1 MMKRLKKHR
10 RCFKTGYDNERWAS
24 CRSVVS
30 RTLSKNFHQGNDS
43 IPDFIIRATAVD
55 EVVKEFN
62 KFHEK
67 ICKMSSDLNILN
79 EEILF
84 LHTTLIERSRS
95 SESADSIRKSKVLDA
110 SNSLRLHYLNLP
122 GIMST
127 GLITRRY
134 LCL

>member
-1 MMKRLKKHR
+1 M
-10 RCFKTGYDNERWAS
+10 
-24 CRSVVS
+24 S
-30 RTLSKNFHQGNDS
+30 RTLSKNFHQENDS